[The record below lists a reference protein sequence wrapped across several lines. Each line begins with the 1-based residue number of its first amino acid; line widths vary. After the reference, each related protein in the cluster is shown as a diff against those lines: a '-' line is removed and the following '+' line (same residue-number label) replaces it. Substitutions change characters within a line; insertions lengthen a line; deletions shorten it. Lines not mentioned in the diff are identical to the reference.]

1 MEARAEHSAK
11 RIVMLSIVTSSSHR
25 LHCYYRILT
34 IKRMRAGRRDF
45 LLSRHLIMGILMD
58 MEKQVAGGMTL
69 IGKFWCDY
77 PICPSNLR

>member
-45 LLSRHLIMGILMD
+45 LLSRHFNYGHPNGYGETGRWRYDTYREIL
-58 MEKQVAGGMTL
+58 V
-69 IGKFWCDY
+69 
-77 PICPSNLR
+77 

>member
-1 MEARAEHSAK
+1 MGARAEHSAK

-25 LHCYYRILT
+25 LYCYYRILT
-34 IKRMRAGRRDF
+34 IKRMRAGWRDF
-45 LLSRHLIMGILMD
+45 LLSRHLIMDTLIDL
-58 MEKQVAGGMTL
+58 EKLVAGDMTL